1 MRIAS
6 LALAGALAAASAQAE
21 DFYAGKTITI
31 VTSTG
36 VGGTY
41 DVSARALSRHMARYI
56 PGNPTIVV
64 QNMPGAGNVL
74 ATNFMFVNAPKD
86 GTFIA
91 TVHAAMPMH
100 QVLDGR
106 GVRYDASKF
115 NWLGSTGA
123 ENEVLLVWNTAGVST
138 FEQATK
144 KEVVLGGT
152 GEGSGIFMIP
162 MAMNNVLGTKFKMV
176 IGYKSSEDV
185 NLAMQRGEIQARAFS
200 LGSIVSQHPDW
211 IRDKKISF
219 IAQAGAHR
227 AHDLP
232 DVPLLTELARND
244 EQRQILQMVSAT
256 AGLGKPF
263 LAPPGVDADR
273 VALLR
278 KAFASALSDPQFLAD
293 ANKLNLKI
301 EPMSAEEVTQIV
313 SQTIGAGPD
322 IIAKTKAAVSAPED
336 AADKKAAR

>member
-1 MRIAS
+1 MRLAFIA
-6 LALAGALAAASAQAE
+6 LFGALAVTSARAD

-41 DVSARALSRHMARYI
+41 DVSARAISRHMGRYI
-56 PGNPTIVV
+56 PGNPGIVV

-74 ATNFMFVNAPKD
+74 ATNFMAVNAPKD

-106 GVRYDASKF
+106 GVRFDASKF

-123 ENEVLLVWNTAGVST
+123 ENEVVLVWHTAGVTT
-138 FEQATK
+138 FEEATK
-144 KEVVLGGT
+144 KEIILGGT

-162 MAMNNVLGTKFKMV
+162 QAMNNVLGTKFKMV

-185 NLAMQRGEIQARAFS
+185 NLAMQRGEIQSRAFS

-211 IRDKKISF
+211 IRDKRVAF

-232 DVPLLTELARND
+232 DVPLLTELAKTD
-244 EQRQILQMVSAT
+244 EQRQILQMVSTT

-263 LAPPGVDADR
+263 LAPPGVDPER

-278 KAFASALSDPQFLAD
+278 KAFASTLADPQFLAD
-293 ANKLNLKI
+293 AGKLNLKI

-313 SQTIGAGPD
+313 ASTIGAGPV
-322 IIAKTKAAVSAPED
+322 IVAKTKAAVSPPDE
-336 AADKKAAR
+336 AAAKREGK

>member
-1 MRIAS
+1 MRLAFIA
-6 LALAGALAAASAQAE
+6 LFGALAVTSARAD

-41 DVSARALSRHMARYI
+41 DVSARAISRHMGRYI
-56 PGNPTIVV
+56 PGNPGIVV

-74 ATNFMFVNAPKD
+74 ATNFMAVNAPKD

-106 GVRYDASKF
+106 GVRFDASKF

-123 ENEVLLVWNTAGVST
+123 ENEVVLVWHTAGVTT
-138 FEQATK
+138 FEEATK
-144 KEVVLGGT
+144 KEIILGGT

-162 MAMNNVLGTKFKMV
+162 QAMNNVLGTKFKMV

-185 NLAMQRGEIQARAFS
+185 NLARQRGEIQSRAFS

-211 IRDKKISF
+211 IRDKRVAF

-232 DVPLLTELARND
+232 DVPLLTELAKTD
-244 EQRQILQMVSAT
+244 EQRQILQMVSTT

-263 LAPPGVDADR
+263 LAPPGVDPER

-278 KAFASALSDPQFLAD
+278 KAFASTLADPQFLAD
-293 ANKLNLKI
+293 AGKLNLKI

-313 SQTIGAGPD
+313 ASTIGAGPV
-322 IIAKTKAAVSAPED
+322 IVAKTKAAVSPPDE
-336 AADKKAAR
+336 AAAKREGK

>member
-1 MRIAS
+1 MRLAFIA
-6 LALAGALAAASAQAE
+6 LFGALAVTSARAD

-41 DVSARALSRHMARYI
+41 DVSARAISRHMGRYI
-56 PGNPTIVV
+56 PGNPGIVV

-74 ATNFMFVNAPKD
+74 ATNFMAVNAPKD

-106 GVRYDASKF
+106 GVRFDASQF

-123 ENEVLLVWNTAGVST
+123 ENEVVLVWHTAGVTT
-138 FEQATK
+138 FEEATK
-144 KEVVLGGT
+144 KEIILGGT

-162 MAMNNVLGTKFKMV
+162 QAMNNVLGTKFKMV

-185 NLAMQRGEIQARAFS
+185 NLAMQRGEIQSRAFS

-211 IRDKKISF
+211 IRDKRVAF

-232 DVPLLTELARND
+232 DVPLLTELAKTD
-244 EQRQILQMVSAT
+244 EQRQILQMVSTT

-263 LAPPGVDADR
+263 LAPPGVDPER

-278 KAFASALSDPQFLAD
+278 KAFASTLADPQFLAD
-293 ANKLNLKI
+293 AGKLNLKI

-313 SQTIGAGPD
+313 ASTIGAGPV
-322 IIAKTKAAVSAPED
+322 IVAKTKAAVSPPDE
-336 AADKKAAR
+336 AAAKREGK